1 MRSSENYTMRF
12 LAIFIFL
19 LFFLTG
25 LFIQISEL
33 TAREPNIQW
42 KLTKTEKII
51 EQNLHD
57 YFQKH
62 QYQEALNYLVAQQ
75 NKINNLLFYHRQY
88 LEILF
93 LQEKKQKLLNL
104 ATKWITKYKNN
115 PNYLFLRAVF
125 LYRLQHRLS
134 AYDDFV
140 AAYKNNNQTSKIVE
154 FLYYYYI
161 TIQYS
166 NLPSTSYELIEQIL
180 QIKPDN
186 SYFWVEKTKLQIGA
200 KNFQA
205 AYNSIQTAISLAPN
219 KEYYN
224 YLLELEKIIDPHKY
238 QNTLIY
244 LLKQYPQDINY
255 YKQYFALQKTIA
267 TQQIFELDLIKFLA
281 DKKDASYLADFYLL
295 LANIQ
300 QKLGK
305 KEAIANYKKAISLQA
320 SPTTIIILAKI
331 LWSAGKK
338 EQAIVYFRELYDKQ
352 EQEAWIFY
360 ALGTYYKEQNQ
371 PYSAEEFILSG
382 LEYHPDNTPLLWLYA
397 QVLQAQGRYQEAIIA
412 TKEILKR
419 EKNHHFF
426 LSNIGYWYSLLNN
439 YKLAE
444 KFLKQ
449 ALTIQ
454 NNELTRYRIANVY
467 YKQNSEDL
475 ALSYLKE
482 EFKNKELL
490 PFVYELKAEIYFT
503 KKHYT
508 ASLSNLQKSINFFQK
523 QGKEPTNFIKNL
535 EIKNLLLLENFDLA
549 RAKIQSYAKQTKF
562 MQKQQILLKF
572 NNQKTTKDE
581 LVNEITN
588 YLQQNEIDNFLLEIF
603 FYLTKGKDYLWD
615 WNAKEAKVYQKILLL
630 QLQDAKSILTKL
642 PESSNKIFLNY
653 FLAQAQGQGQNN
665 SLLGAH
671 ASGFWQQ
678 YYLGYE
684 SFRNAEVA
692 KSIIFTKNAILENE
706 NFIWGHVLLGRIYQ
720 KQKSYKKAIQSYK
733 KFLTRFPLNLS
744 VLRML
749 AVSYDL
755 QQQPQQAEKIYLKL
769 IDQYPNEELAFNNL
783 AWLYL
788 TKIKSTKN
796 TEKALKLSKKAVA
809 INANAAN
816 LDTLAE
822 AYYQNGNYKKALKLI
837 EKSLVLDTQDLDHF
851 KQQKDKFL
859 KALQTRVLVP

>member
-1 MRSSENYTMRF
+1 MRSSESYTMRF

-19 LFFLTG
+19 LFFLSS

-33 TAREPNIQW
+33 TAREPDIQW

-104 ATKWITKYKNN
+104 ATQWITKYKNN
-115 PNYLFLRAVF
+115 PNYLFLRAMF

-186 SYFWVEKTKLQIGA
+186 SYFWVEKTKLQIRA

-219 KEYYN
+219 KEYYT

-238 QNTLIY
+238 QNTLVY
-244 LLKQYPQDINY
+244 LLEQYPQDINY

-267 TQQIFELDLIKFLA
+267 AQQIFELDLIKFLA
-281 DKKDASYLADFYLL
+281 DKKDESYLADFYLL

-331 LWSAGKK
+331 LWNAGKK

-382 LEYHPDNTPLLWLYA
+382 LEYHPDNTTLLWLYA
-397 QVLQAQGRYQEAIIA
+397 QVLQTQGRYQEAIIA
-412 TKEILKR
+412 AKEILKR

-449 ALTIQ
+449 ALAIQ

-467 YKQNSEDL
+467 YRQNNEDL

-482 EFKNKELL
+482 EFKNYELL
-490 PFVYELKAEIYFT
+490 PFVYELKAEIHFT

-562 MQKQQILLKF
+562 MQRQQILLKF

-603 FYLTKGKDYLWD
+603 FYLTQGKDYLWD

-653 FLAQAQGQGQNN
+653 FLAQAQGQNN

-692 KSIIFTKNAILENE
+692 KSIIFAKNAILENK
-706 NFIWGHVLLGRIYQ
+706 NFIWSHVLLGRIYQ
-720 KQKSYKKAIQSYK
+720 KQKNYKKAIQSYK

-796 TEKALKLSKKAVA
+796 TEKALKLSQKAVA
-809 INANAAN
+809 INASSAN

-822 AYYQNGNYKKALKLI
+822 AYYQNGNYKQALKLI